1 MAGVLWQPR
10 NGPKE
15 ALKFTDLNDFSV
27 FTVDFSRLFCL
38 DPGLED

>member
-10 NGPKE
+10 NGPKK
-15 ALKFTDLNDFSV
+15 ALKFIDLNDFSV
-27 FTVDFSRLFCL
+27 FRFFW